1 VQRAS
6 SNEKLLSVKAR
17 AICVVREEIAI
28 FDRRSIRAPDQIW
41 QVWRTSSCI
50 TFSNEKPLSVNARAT
65 VVARRRAT
73 ANQRSPN
80 LCIQTPGFEEKILL

>member
-6 SNEKLLSVKAR
+6 SNEKPLSVNAR

-28 FDRRSIRAPDQIW
+28 FDRRSTRAPDQIW
-41 QVWRTSSCI
+41 QVWRTSCT

-65 VVARRRAT
+65 AVARRRAT

-80 LCIQTPGFEEKILL
+80 LGIQTPGFEKKILL